1 MEGQKAKLEKLRD
14 YIMAIRED
22 IAQLV
27 ASFEGVTADNITE
40 EQKIELKEVVARIQ
54 NYLSGQNLTSAQR
67 STLTKKLQQLYAL
80 DESAFKQYTITI
92 AKMTNGRIEADQ
104 QKAIEGTTV
113 TLTVTPDSNYKL
125 KEGSLLVNGK
135 AISGTSFVMPA
146 EDVTI
151 TAEFVSTV
159 VSPVP
164 TPTPTPTPAPSA
176 PNTAPVPNQPAPT
189 PASTSK
195 PSTITAM
202 PQTGDTSNPTLYVV
216 LLVASLLGLA
226 VVFVCKKRNDK

>member
-1 MEGQKAKLEKLRD
+1 
-14 YIMAIRED
+14 MAIRED

-67 STLTKKLQQLYAL
+67 STLTKKLQQMYAL

-125 KEGSLLVNGK
+125 KEAACWST
-135 AISGTSFVMPA
+135 ASDSGTS
-146 EDVTI
+146 
-151 TAEFVSTV
+151 
-159 VSPVP
+159 
-164 TPTPTPTPAPSA
+164 
-176 PNTAPVPNQPAPT
+176 
-189 PASTSK
+189 
-195 PSTITAM
+195 
-202 PQTGDTSNPTLYVV
+202 L
-216 LLVASLLGLA
+216 
-226 VVFVCKKRNDK
+226 

>member
-1 MEGQKAKLEKLRD
+1 MRFALCRKQQYPQSALYLRRHLSVIKGTYEKGYLQYLSEETITLNDVSDIGTALEAIAKKLEAASEQEEIQYLEGQKAKLEKLRD

-135 AISGTSFVMPA
+135 AISGTSFVMRR
-146 EDVTI
+146 
-151 TAEFVSTV
+151 
-159 VSPVP
+159 
-164 TPTPTPTPAPSA
+164 
-176 PNTAPVPNQPAPT
+176 
-189 PASTSK
+189 K
-195 PSTITAM
+195 M
-202 PQTGDTSNPTLYVV
+202 
-216 LLVASLLGLA
+216 
-226 VVFVCKKRNDK
+226 